1 MEKQWKGIL
10 WSHFLW
16 RLKGNY
22 NCFLLGKICLE
33 AFSKL
38 DLKEVTF
45 FTFAL
50 CNISDIFFFLISNP
64 SRGCLDKSFYPY
76 TEGCIVDA

>member
-50 CNISDIFFFLISNP
+50 CNISDIFFFLISYREYLGKKINHNN
-64 SRGCLDKSFYPY
+64 SREKS
-76 TEGCIVDA
+76 